1 MANGHA
7 PAYNVQAAVDAEH
20 AIIVAQQVT
29 TEAYDQRSLLPMA
42 EAAKQALGRSERLH
56 VVADAG
62 YSNGEHAEG
71 CESQGIVPHCADQ
84 SGDQQPRRW
93 HAVRPPDCS
102 FMRRRPT
109 PSAVRLGRRWSPP
122 DSWDARIS
130 ACKRSPRLREPA
142 SLRSWIGE

>member
-1 MANGHA
+1 MRMANGHA

-71 CESQGIVPHCADQ
+71 CESQGIVPHAPTNRAINNQ
-84 SGDQQPRRW
+84 GDGTRFDRR
-93 HAVRPPDCS
+93 
-102 FMRRRPT
+102 T
-109 PSAVRLGRRWSPP
+109 VRL
-122 DSWDARIS
+122 
-130 ACKRSPRLREPA
+130 
-142 SLRSWIGE
+142 